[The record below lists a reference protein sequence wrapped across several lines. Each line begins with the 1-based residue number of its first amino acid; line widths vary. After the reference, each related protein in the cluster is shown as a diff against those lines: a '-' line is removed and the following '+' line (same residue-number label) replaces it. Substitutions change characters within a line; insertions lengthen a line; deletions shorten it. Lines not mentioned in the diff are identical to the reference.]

1 MAGDQQVG
9 EGVGEEPDAN
19 CTTGYRHAPSSLLL
33 AADPTALLT
42 TVWVVVGAAVAVAA
56 AVGVA
61 AGDGAAA
68 ADGAKRRDVARDVAS
83 DAAVVHMIVVRRTRS
98 ACTVQT
104 MAGVDCNG
112 QFEAT
117 NGSTGRK
124 SWISLSEAGAPGS
137 AVVDCHTMTE
147 AAGSLHSGR
156 TGTCIARLQT

>member
-9 EGVGEEPDAN
+9 VGVGEEPDAN

-33 AADPTALLT
+33 VADPTALPT

-56 AVGVA
+56 AAAVGVA
-61 AGDGAAA
+61 VGDGAAA
-68 ADGAKRRDVARDVAS
+68 ADGAKRRDVAS
-83 DAAVVHMIVVRRTRS
+83 DAAVVHTIVVRRTRS

-137 AVVDCHTMTE
+137 AVVDCCHTMTE